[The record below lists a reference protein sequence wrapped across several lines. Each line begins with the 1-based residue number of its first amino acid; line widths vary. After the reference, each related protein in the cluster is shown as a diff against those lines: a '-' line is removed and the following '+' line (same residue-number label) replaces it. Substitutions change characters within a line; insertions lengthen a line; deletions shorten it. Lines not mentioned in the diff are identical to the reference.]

1 MSILKKLS
9 IPVLSS
15 ILALAPLKSN
25 ALEGIVKNSMTD
37 EGIHNAIVKLYDGET
52 LKDSV
57 RTDEDGYYSVNV
69 TSVKEPDFNIPNKD
83 VYDVKVFDMNGR
95 FLYNLGNSWNGS
107 FIPNLPS
114 GSYIFNTPYG
124 NFMTPV
130 IEGSLLSPLGR
141 SLESKVGTSK
151 NTYRTSNAD
160 EAYTLS
166 VSDDGIENEIGDYYD
181 ASIPINDLNSNRDV
195 ELIHSYE
202 MQDWDGDFLEYL
214 KTTQYGGNTLWG
226 DYPEYYPI
234 NVDIDSV
241 NCDRYTGERAQGV
254 LNDIRDALDGWNEMS
269 GLELFTYTDVNR
281 DNRQI
286 IVDYSKD
293 EGFPQFRGH
302 QVRDEDGRYRFD
314 SGTVYLI
321 NDMVGGDY
329 GEEMIK
335 HEFGHAT
342 GWGNESPNE
351 QSIMRPSIYIPYVTI
366 SEDDGYVVRTF
377 TTLPNFTPWNNYL
390 LK

>member
-1 MSILKKLS
+1 MSIFKKLS

-25 ALEGIVKNSMTD
+25 ALEGIVKNSITD
-37 EGIHNAIVKLYDGET
+37 EGISNAIVKLYDGET

-57 RTDEDGYYSVNV
+57 RTDEDGYYIVNP
-69 TSVKEPDFNIPNKD
+69 TSVILPKENIPFNKN
-83 VYDVKVFDMNGR
+83 YDIKVFDMNGR
-95 FLYNLGNSWNGS
+95 YLYNLGNSWNGS
-107 FIPNLPS
+107 TIPNLPS

-181 ASIPINDLNSNRDV
+181 ASIPVSNLNSNRDV

-214 KTTQYGGNTLWG
+214 IRSQSGGNTLWG

-234 NVDIDSV
+234 HVDLDSLNGRRQMGNRIQSVLIDIK
-241 NCDRYTGERAQGV
+241 G
-254 LNDIRDALDGWNEMS
+254 ALDKWNEMT
-269 GLELFTYTDVNR
+269 GLNLFTYTNVNR
-281 DNRQI
+281 DNRQ
-286 IVDYSKD
+286 VTVNYPD
-293 EGFPQFRGH
+293 EGMPRFAPH
-302 QVRDEDGRYRFD
+302 QVRDDDGRYRIE
-314 SGTVYLI
+314 SGVVYLPE
-321 NDMVGGDY
+321 GY
-329 GEEMIK
+329 GQTIKVMK

-342 GWGNESPNE
+342 GWLDHSPNGE
-351 QSIMRPSIYIPYVTI
+351 SIMWPTNIDWIAEDI
-366 SEDDGYVVRTF
+366 SEDDGYVDKTF
-377 TTLPNFTPWNNYL
+377 TTLPNFTSWRIYL
-390 LK
+390 LE